1 MRSSTD
7 SRRKSLADMPFT
19 IKIILLALVQG
30 VTEFFPVSSSGH
42 LLIFQKI
49 LGFTSLPL
57 VYDIF
62 FHLGTLLA
70 VVIYFLKDLKPL
82 VLRFYEKD
90 NFHMLLLLATAT
102 LPTAVIGFV
111 FKDFFEKLF
120 EKPTYLGFCFVFT
133 AIVLLSS
140 KYLRVKKIAMFPA
153 AFIIGVCQGIA
164 ILPGVSRSGMT
175 IAVALILGLG
185 FEFSFRFSFLLAIP
199 AILGATIL
207 ELNKIPWHGDS
218 WPYLLLAVLASA
230 LIGFLTLTQLKKIL
244 NHNYFHL
251 FGIYLL
257 AAAIMTFIF
266 L

>member
-1 MRSSTD
+1 LPTI
-7 SRRKSLADMPFT
+7 
-19 IKIILLALVQG
+19 IKIIFLALVQG
-30 VTEFFPVSSSGH
+30 ITEFFPVSSSGH

-70 VVIYFLKDLKPL
+70 VVIYFLQDLKPL
-82 VLRFYEKD
+82 ALRFYEKD
-90 NFHMLLLLATAT
+90 NFHMLLLLATAS

-111 FKDFFEKLF
+111 GKDFFEKLF

-133 AIVLLSS
+133 AIVLFAA
-140 KYLRVKKIAMFPA
+140 KYLRLKKIAMFPA
-153 AFIIGVCQGIA
+153 VFIIGICQGVA
-164 ILPGVSRSGMT
+164 IIPGISRSGMT
-175 IAVALILGLG
+175 IAAALILGLG

-199 AILGATIL
+199 AIIGATIL

-230 LIGFLTLTQLKKIL
+230 LVGFLTLTQLKKIL
-244 NHNYFHL
+244 NHDHFHI

-257 AAAIMTFIF
+257 AAAVMTFIF

>member
-1 MRSSTD
+1 
-7 SRRKSLADMPFT
+7 MPFT

-70 VVIYFLKDLKPL
+70 VVIYFFKDLKPL
-82 VLRFYEKD
+82 ALRFYEKD
-90 NFHMLLLLATAT
+90 NFHMLLLLATAS
-102 LPTAVIGFV
+102 LPTAIIGFI

-120 EKPTYLGFCFVFT
+120 EKHAYLGFCFIFT
-133 AIVLLSS
+133 AIVLLAT

-153 AFIIGVCQGIA
+153 AFIIGICQGIA
-164 ILPGVSRSGMT
+164 IIPGVSRSGMT

-185 FEFSFRFSFLLAIP
+185 FEFSFRFSFLLSIP
-199 AILGATIL
+199 AILGATLL
-207 ELNKIPWHGDS
+207 ELDKIPWQGDQR
-218 WPYLLLAVLASA
+218 PLLILAVLAAAFFGYMA
-230 LIGFLTLTQLKKIL
+230 LGILKKIL
-244 NHNYFHL
+244 LREKFANFSV
-251 FGIYLL
+251 YLL
-257 AAAIMTFIF
+257 ALGILVLIF